1 MDWGSLAPRYGR
13 WRWSVVV
20 VLLPV
25 LLLLLLFLLVVLV
38 VDAVVAYAAPAAKAS
53 RVSVAVELAPCRVTV
68 LWLLLLLVMQSWS

>member
-25 LLLLLLFLLVVLV
+25 LLLLFLLVVLV